1 MMQYLWSHS
10 LFVLKRKN
18 VLYILG
24 VEIQKYWEDCW
35 KFIMESNVKIII
47 NFGQYSIPVFD
58 CSSSA
63 FVIFEIVVKLV
74 VVVANVVIVGAV
86 DSVPITN

>member
-1 MMQYLWSHS
+1 MLKFRNIGKIAGS
-10 LFVLKRKN
+10 L
-18 VLYILG
+18 
-24 VEIQKYWEDCW
+24 
-35 KFIMESNVKIII
+35 SNVKIII

-86 DSVPITN
+86 DSVPI